1 MTNKAS
7 NLAIVEKT
15 LTPYPL
21 KAIEGRLIADKIF
34 NALCYLA
41 VIIVLIFLVS
51 IAATLLTKGSHGWSS
66 QLFTQITP
74 PPGETSGGLKNAIIG
89 SLIMSVLGI
98 SLATIVGIAS
108 ATYLS
113 EFCRNRKLIDSINSF
128 NDLLLSA
135 PSIIIGLFAYAIL
148 VKPLGGFNAIAGII
162 ALAIIALPMIH
173 RTVYDAMGLVST
185 SLRESAV
192 ALGMSRVKVTISIIF
207 KTARLSIITVILLAF
222 ARVLGETAP
231 LLFTSLNNSFMSTD
245 LLKPMSSLPVVIYQY
260 SMSPDQYWKELAWSG
275 ALLITITV
283 LVLNLIA
290 KTIARQ
296 KQ

>member
-1 MTNKAS
+1 MSKNKS
-7 NLAIVEKT
+7 NLSIVEKT

-21 KAIEGRLIADKIF
+21 KPIKGRLIADKIF
-34 NALCYLA
+34 NSLCYLA
-41 VIIVLIFLVS
+41 GIIVLIFLAS
-51 IAATLLTKGSHGWSS
+51 IAATLITKGAHGWTA

-74 PPGETSGGLKNAIIG
+74 PPGETTGGLKNAIIG

-98 SLATIVGIAS
+98 ALATIIGIAS

-113 EFCRNRKLIDSINSF
+113 EFCRNKKLIDSVNSF

-148 VKPLGGFNAIAGII
+148 VKTLGKFNAIAGII

-192 ALGMSRVKVTISIIF
+192 ALGMSRVKVTIAIIF

-260 SMSPDQYWKELAWSG
+260 SMSPDPYWKELAWSG

-283 LVLNLIA
+283 LVLNLVA
-290 KTIARQ
+290 KTIAR
-296 KQ
+296 KK

>member
-1 MTNKAS
+1 MTSRTS
-7 NLAIVEKT
+7 NLARVEKT

-21 KAIEGRLIADKIF
+21 KPIEGRLIADKIF

-41 VIIVLIFLVS
+41 GIIVLIFLVS
-51 IAATLLTKGSHGWSS
+51 IAATLISKGAHGWTS

-98 SLATIVGIAS
+98 ALATIVGIAS

-113 EFCRNRKLIDSINSF
+113 EFCRSRKLIDSINSF

-260 SMSPDQYWKELAWSG
+260 SMSPDKYWKELAWSG

-290 KTIARQ
+290 KTIARD